1 MLRTSRILVAGFLLV
16 VFGLGATE
24 AGLLFGASWLG
35 MANDGR
41 CPLHTVKCC
50 CPKVCKTPP
59 KAKPSCHKSDDS
71 ASKVSSTQ
79 TSGDACIVKAGCD
92 KKQHSLGY
100 LPLLKDCLPE
110 VLQKIDFD
118 PNLSILPSRNGRFLL
133 LDCSPAFFHPPRNS

>member
-1 MLRTSRILVAGFLLV
+1 MPRTSRILVAGFLLV

-24 AGLLFGASWLG
+24 AGFLFGASWLG
-35 MANDGR
+35 ASNDGG

-71 ASKVSSTQ
+71 ASKVSSIQ
-79 TSGDACIVKAGCD
+79 TSSDTCIVKAGCD

-100 LPLLKDCLPE
+100 LSLLKDYLPE
-110 VLQKIDFD
+110 VLQKVDFD
-118 PNLSILPSRNGRFLL
+118 PNLSILASRNDRLLL